1 MSSTLTPAAPD
12 GSTVTYEQL
21 HEIQEEF
28 EDSEVELVR
37 QHVQI
42 TRPILEKRAKAI
54 AAIPNFWPLVFEQAP
69 QDIDE
74 YIQPTDANVLMS
86 SLKSISV
93 SHFEIDNEVEGG
105 DPRSISIKWEFGEND
120 YFEDRFLEKKFWYRR
135 SKDSSWSGLVSEPV
149 DIKWK
154 SGKDLTH
161 GLLAMVRQVWDE
173 EQNQGTSA
181 KIDKPKGMTP
191 SQEALKKKIESAGGV
206 GGVSFFAWFGYRGR
220 HVTAEENR
228 QSQEERRLKMQG
240 KRPEATATEDKDDDM
255 DEDYEDDQ
263 DALEAFPG
271 GDELAVCIADDLWQD
286 AIKYFMQAQEDDGN
300 DSGDD
305 FESDEDEEGENS
317 PAQTPG
323 QPPAKKQKK

>member
-1 MSSTLTPAAPD
+1 
-12 GSTVTYEQL
+12 
-21 HEIQEEF
+21 
-28 EDSEVELVR
+28 
-37 QHVQI
+37 
-42 TRPILEKRAKAI
+42 
-54 AAIPNFWPLVFEQAP
+54 
-69 QDIDE
+69 
-74 YIQPTDANVLMS
+74 MS

-105 DPRSISIKWEFGEND
+105 DPRSISIKWEFGDND

-154 SGKDLTH
+154 PGKDLTH
-161 GLLAMVRQVWDE
+161 GLLAMVKQVWDE
-173 EQNQGTSA
+173 EQNQGSSA

-191 SQEALKKKIESAGGV
+191 SQEALKKKIESSGGV

-240 KRPEATATEDKDDDM
+240 KLLEATTSEDKDEDMEEDD
-255 DEDYEDDQ
+255 EDDQ

-305 FESDEDEEGENS
+305 FESDEEDEGENS
-317 PAQTPG
+317 PATPG

>member
-1 MSSTLTPAAPD
+1 MSSTSTPAAPY
-12 GSTVTYEQL
+12 GSTVTYEHL
-21 HEIQEEF
+21 HEIQQEF
-28 EDSEVELVR
+28 EDAEVELVR

-105 DPRSISIKWEFGEND
+105 DPRSISIKWEFGDND

-154 SGKDLTH
+154 PGKDLTH
-161 GLLAMVRQVWDE
+161 GLLAMVKQVWDE
-173 EQNQGTSA
+173 EQNQGSSA

-191 SQEALKKKIESAGGV
+191 SQEALKKKIESSGGV

-240 KRPEATATEDKDDDM
+240 KLLEATTSEDKDEDMEEDD
-255 DEDYEDDQ
+255 EDDQ

-305 FESDEDEEGENS
+305 FESDEEDEVENS
-317 PAQTPG
+317 PATPG

>member
-1 MSSTLTPAAPD
+1 M
-12 GSTVTYEQL
+12 
-21 HEIQEEF
+21 
-28 EDSEVELVR
+28 
-37 QHVQI
+37 
-42 TRPILEKRAKAI
+42 
-54 AAIPNFWPLVFEQAP
+54 FEQAP
-69 QDIDE
+69 QDIDG

-161 GLLAMVRQVWDE
+161 GLLAMARQVWDE
-173 EQNQGTSA
+173 EQNQGASA
-181 KIDKPKGMTP
+181 KIDKPEGMTP

-240 KRPEATATEDKDDDM
+240 KMPEVTATEDKDEDM
-255 DEDYEDDQ
+255 DEDDQ

-286 AIKYFMQAQEDDGN
+286 AIKYFSKSLMAIFDKFFWLLA
-300 DSGDD
+300 SGICD
-305 FESDEDEEGENS
+305 
-317 PAQTPG
+317 
-323 QPPAKKQKK
+323 